1 MNTRR
6 FAQTMTNN
14 PEFRIDINPTDNIEQ
29 IETIGEEIVNQ
40 LPQPTPTTR
49 NNEINNDHLHQIIHL
64 FKENLTSTFP
74 FALILILK
82 GFYEHS
88 AGYSTQIHLWTILS
102 FLSSG
107 ILMVIFFS
115 ASIYHANSVLVHQAA
130 LKVIRRFEEREECRR

>member
-14 PEFRIDINPTDNIEQ
+14 PDFRIDLNPTDNIEQ
-29 IETIGEEIVNQ
+29 IETVGEEIVNQ
-40 LPQPTPTTR
+40 LPQPTPR

-88 AGYSTQIHLWTILS
+88 AG
-102 FLSSG
+102 
-107 ILMVIFFS
+107 
-115 ASIYHANSVLVHQAA
+115 
-130 LKVIRRFEEREECRR
+130 